1 MLGVLIVCFIL
12 FFHLLLPKTCKSF
25 VCLSNLLLMSVP
37 VEDHS
42 KKRVVRTTLDI
53 YVCIKVV
60 PYTSGKIWSARLI
73 FLFFFGSVFE
83 YIHCNKYQNFN
94 KFQPTDSEL

>member
-1 MLGVLIVCFIL
+1 MMTFGEIPIFSNNGHIELNTG
-12 FFHLLLPKTCKSF
+12 
-25 VCLSNLLLMSVP
+25 LS
-37 VEDHS
+37 D
-42 KKRVVRTTLDI
+42 TTFNAD
-53 YVCIKVV
+53 YPIKVV
-60 PYTSGKIWSARLI
+60 PYTSGKILSARLI

>member
-1 MLGVLIVCFIL
+1 MQKRWSIIIIQHYCCRL
-12 FFHLLLPKTCKSF
+12 F
-25 VCLSNLLLMSVP
+25 
-37 VEDHS
+37 
-42 KKRVVRTTLDI
+42 
-53 YVCIKVV
+53 KVI

-73 FLFFFGSVFE
+73 FIFFGSVFV

>member
-1 MLGVLIVCFIL
+1 MNPLGFLIYFLEILNKKGKKWRELLADEYLFCFY
-12 FFHLLLPKTCKSF
+12 F
-25 VCLSNLLLMSVP
+25 
-37 VEDHS
+37 
-42 KKRVVRTTLDI
+42 
-53 YVCIKVV
+53 KVV

-73 FLFFFGSVFE
+73 FLFFGSVFE